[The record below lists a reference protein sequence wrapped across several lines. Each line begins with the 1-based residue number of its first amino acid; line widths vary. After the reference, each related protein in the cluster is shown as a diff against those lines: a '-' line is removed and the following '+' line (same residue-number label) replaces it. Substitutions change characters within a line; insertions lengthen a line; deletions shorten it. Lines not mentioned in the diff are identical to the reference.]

1 MNKKA
6 RIYLII
12 LVWTAAIV
20 QLFIN
25 KGINREDGV
34 IDAMAMAE
42 VSDCEAEIS
51 VYGFYGNGYISDETK
66 EQMLIRLA
74 GKLGIDSGYEITKE
88 ASTDG
93 SVSTFQKNG
102 VEGDT
107 KIQIITMTGTDDL
120 GGDSYENYLSM
131 KVVLHQKTELAG
143 SLSRELEALYES
155 LGMEPVLNL
164 YAGGVTA
171 GRLTEEEMAEK
182 TQDFLDIMHAS
193 QVLEEQFGNVYTVY
207 GYTSDLSDYVYQNEE
222 KVNVN
227 IAFSYDEEADETRIH
242 MAVPF
247 VDKSF

>member
-1 MNKKA
+1 
-6 RIYLII
+6 
-12 LVWTAAIV
+12 
-20 QLFIN
+20 
-25 KGINREDGV
+25 
-34 IDAMAMAE
+34 
-42 VSDCEAEIS
+42 
-51 VYGFYGNGYISDETK
+51 
-66 EQMLIRLA
+66 
-74 GKLGIDSGYEITKE
+74 
-88 ASTDG
+88 
-93 SVSTFQKNG
+93 
-102 VEGDT
+102 
-107 KIQIITMTGTDDL
+107 
-120 GGDSYENYLSM
+120 
-131 KVVLHQKTELAG
+131 
-143 SLSRELEALYES
+143 
-155 LGMEPVLNL
+155 MEPVLNL